1 MRQRTVISGAA
12 AGAAILIAAGVAMA
26 PRAWRRLRRGKQSD
40 TGFVSDYAEPLG
52 DPEATF
58 DAEANAALREELRDK
73 INDMDAVP
81 EAPVA
86 TPVEPD
92 LIVEGVSGADP
103 AIDAARARLRQKAAE
118 AKQSFRNT
126 N

>member
-12 AGAAILIAAGVAMA
+12 AGAAIVIAAGVAMA

-40 TGFVSDYAEPLG
+40 TGFASDYAEPLG
-52 DPEATF
+52 DPESEF
-58 DAEANAALREELRDK
+58 DPEANAALREELRDK
-73 INDMDAVP
+73 INDMNAVP

-118 AKQSFRNT
+118 AKQSFKN
-126 N
+126 

>member
-12 AGAAILIAAGVAMA
+12 AGVAIVIAAGVAVA

-40 TGFVSDYAEPLG
+40 TGFESDYAEPLG

-58 DAEANAALREELRDK
+58 DPEANAALREELRDK

-103 AIDAARARLRQKAAE
+103 AIDAARTRLRQKAAE